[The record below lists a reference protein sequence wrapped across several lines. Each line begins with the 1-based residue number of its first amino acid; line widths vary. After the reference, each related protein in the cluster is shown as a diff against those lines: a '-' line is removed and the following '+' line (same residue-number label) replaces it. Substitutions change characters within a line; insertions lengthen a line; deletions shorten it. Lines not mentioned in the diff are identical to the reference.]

1 MTFIPYSPPSAGR
14 SFVAASLFFSL
25 TAALLILN
33 AKLLAS
39 SKGLT
44 IVAGFVG
51 SLLFDFALIAISSLI
66 ACLAS
71 NHESGWAEVLFALA
85 TACSFAGS
93 VHGVSVTTCIIF
105 SGIQL
110 FILHNVSQEVY
121 APKTAAPITKRK

>member
-71 NHESGWAEVLFALA
+71 NHESGWAEGKSTHLLSWIVSIVLCDMSIR
-85 TACSFAGS
+85 TND
-93 VHGVSVTTCIIF
+93 CI
-105 SGIQL
+105 SL
-110 FILHNVSQEVY
+110 L
-121 APKTAAPITKRK
+121 